1 MSKHINKESEK
12 YKYSHYAMPYI
23 SSSTPIFQM
32 ISDKELIIEGAST
45 LLYYDDAIVKIKSNF
60 MYITISG
67 YNLSIK
73 CLANENLAV
82 CGKISD
88 IKTDYI

>member
-1 MSKHINKESEK
+1 MSKHINKDGLKSK
-12 YKYSHYAMPYI
+12 SSHDFIPYI
-23 SSSTPIFQM
+23 TLSTSIFQM
-32 ISDKELIIEGAST
+32 ISDREMIIEGTSS
-45 LLYYDDAIVKIKSNF
+45 LLYYDDSIVKIKSSL

-67 YNLSIK
+67 CNLSIK

-88 IKTDYI
+88 IKIDHT